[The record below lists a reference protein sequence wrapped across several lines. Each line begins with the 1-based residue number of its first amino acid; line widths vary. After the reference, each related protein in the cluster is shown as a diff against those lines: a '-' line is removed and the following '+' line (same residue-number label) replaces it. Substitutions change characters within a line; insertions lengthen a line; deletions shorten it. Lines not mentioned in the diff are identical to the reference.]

1 MKRGGV
7 VLRVL
12 FLNEREILKEL
23 NGRLSYREKA
33 IWTRSYFQ
41 DSGNNT
47 SLSEFSGKKALFW
60 IGTCSTRMLS
70 GQELGFGAWGCFW
83 KIQQV

>member
-1 MKRGGV
+1 M
-7 VLRVL
+7 RVL

-47 SLSEFSGKKALFW
+47 SLSEFSGKKSTVLDRNLQHQNAFW
-60 IGTCSTRMLS
+60 PRAGFW
-70 GQELGFGAWGCFW
+70 GLGLLLENTASL
-83 KIQQV
+83 KIDSQ